1 MVCLGVI
8 LHYLCNDGQ
17 FTSAIDMG
25 DICTLCNV
33 MFAFLIFSGCGVLQ
47 KFSKLHHLW
56 ILSDLLSYMPFFPR
70 RTLITL
76 DFDGIYLQSCIA
88 LLLK

>member
-1 MVCLGVI
+1 MMDSLLQQLTWVI
-8 LHYLCNDGQ
+8 YAHYVMSRLH
-17 FTSAIDMG
+17 
-25 DICTLCNV
+25 
-33 MFAFLIFSGCGVLQ
+33 FSGCGVLQ
-47 KFSKLHHLW
+47 RFSKLHHLW
-56 ILSDLLSYMPFFPR
+56 ILSDLLSYMPFFPC